1 LGRLL
6 IVQPGPDVVRQLHKT
21 LAAHDGRGQA
31 GHHFNYYRISKM
43 TRAALLFLYCSLLLL
58 QGNRVEAQTF
68 QPDKGARLILL
79 GNTFADRMRHYGYFE
94 TLLQKN
100 FPNRHLTLRNMG
112 WSADEVGLQPR
123 PLNFPG
129 FKNSDATV
137 SEEARAVS
145 FKRYKFEGEK
155 IVMPVALNF
164 AGLHQDLTEQ
174 QADIIFLCFG
184 MNESFKGPAGLPQF
198 EKDLQVFMKALSDE
212 RYNGKSA
219 PQLVLVS
226 PIAHENMGAYY
237 PNPDEHNKNLQL
249 YSAAMQKIAK
259 EKSVLFI
266 DLFTPSLNRMRANP
280 AEKLTING
288 IHLTEK
294 GYAEAARWM
303 ADGLGFGKKSS
314 AVNFEDANAKR
325 LREVIKMKDD
335 HFFYRWRAVNG
346 EYIYGRRREPFGV
359 LSFPPEL
366 KKLTKMTADLDAVIW
381 QLAKGSGE
389 AGYKKALEII
399 DERGKP
405 ATLSHV
411 PDVVMT
417 GRQGAAHA
425 MGGHDAHQPKVWPA
439 TTEQFTLPPGFEI
452 NLFASEKN
460 FPVEK
465 PVAMNFDAKGR
476 LWVATMPTYPQ
487 YFPGIPVHDRIVIL
501 EDTNGDGVAD
511 KHTVFA
517 DNLYLPLGF
526 EFYDGGIIVSQE
538 PDLLFMKDTDGD
550 GKADVREVILTG
562 FGSEDSHHA
571 THAFTFGQDGA
582 LYFNEGT
589 FLNTQ
594 VETPYGPVRSYS
606 GATYRFEPRTGKL
619 QHYISY
625 PYYNPWGS
633 VFDKWGTHLI
643 GDASDGSNY
652 FAPPMTGKIDYPA
665 KHPRINM
672 FTATRVRPTAGIE
685 IISSRQFPDEVQ
697 GNFLVNNNIGFQ
709 GTKQHEI
716 IASGSGITSREV
728 APLLQSS
735 DPNFRPI
742 DLKFGPDGALYI
754 VDWYNPLV
762 SHGENPPRD
771 PMRDKLHGRIWR
783 ISYKG
788 KPLLPT
794 TDLSAQSVPQLLE
807 NLKVYEDRFR
817 YRTRARLRE
826 MPVQTVTPELQKWTK
841 LLDKNDPQYEHQL
854 LEAVWLYQD
863 FGRPEPDLLRTLLKA
878 KAYQARAAAVKV
890 LLHWKDSLPDA
901 LDLMHSAVNDESAR
915 VRLEAIV
922 ALSHF
927 EGKNALIAA
936 LDIFKHP
943 TDYYLDYAINETFSY
958 LKPIWMAE
966 FKQNEEILSQ
976 HPVAAANL
984 LKRLSDQEL
993 LSLPRSL
1000 PMLNVL
1006 ISSNSVEKSVK
1017 SQAILDLASRLGQKP
1032 VETILEKI
1040 RSGSSKGNDF
1050 RELVSGQKDL
1060 IGILLTMDQS
1070 QLQDSKNHIIKCLDK
1085 DVPASLQAVAFAA
1098 LITAD
1103 GSDKSA
1109 RKLADRNPGTKS
1121 SYLNGIS
1128 LLQDPI
1134 LQNLFYAEVKEQAMK
1149 VPADAVNGVA
1159 YRVLS
1164 ELSGRDAERIQT
1176 IVDLIQYNGDYT
1188 ELAVDIISA
1197 KSDKVLQHGYAPLTV
1212 DRILGYIR
1220 DTPANQRSA
1229 TLFNRV
1235 ITLGKRLAA
1244 LLPEATSV
1252 NALSIL
1258 DQAGVLEVK
1267 LSALPAKMLFDLDR
1281 IQVSAGRA
1289 VSILFENPDL
1299 MPHNV
1304 VILKPG
1310 SLEKV
1315 GEAADAMAKLTDGFE
1330 RNFVPDMPEVLFYT
1344 PLVNT
1349 GQRYLLKFIAPE
1361 TPGEYP
1367 FICSFPGHWQVMKGV
1382 LKVE

>member
-1 LGRLL
+1 M
-6 IVQPGPDVVRQLHKT
+6 I
-21 LAAHDGRGQA
+21 
-31 GHHFNYYRISKM
+31 
-43 TRAALLFLYCSLLLL
+43 RAVFLYFLLSLCPGYHLY
-58 QGNRVEAQTF
+58 AQSF
-68 QPDKGARLILL
+68 NPAKGDRLILL

-174 QADIIFLCFG
+174 RADIIFLCFG
-184 MNESFKGPAGLPQF
+184 MNESFKGAKGLPQF
-198 EKDLQVFMKALSDE
+198 EKDLLAFMNALSE
-212 RYNGKSA
+212 QRYNGKSA

-237 PNPDEHNKNLQL
+237 PNPEEHNKNLHL
-249 YSAAMQKIAK
+249 YTMAMQQIAK
-259 EKSVLFI
+259 KKGILFI
-266 DLFTPSLNRMRANP
+266 DLFTPSLARMKNDSVKP
-280 AEKLTING
+280 LTING

-294 GYAEAARWM
+294 GYGEAARWM
-303 ADGLGFGKKSS
+303 ADGLGFGKKSTE
-314 AVNFEDANAKR
+314 VNFASLNAKR

-366 KKLTKMTADLDAVIW
+366 KKLTQMTSELDAVIW

-389 AGYKKALEII
+389 TGYKKALGII

-405 ATLSHV
+405 SRLSHV

-417 GRQGAAHA
+417 GRQGAAHS
-425 MGGHDAHQPKVWPA
+425 MDEHQGHQPKVWPA

-538 PDLLFMKDTDGD
+538 PDLMFLKDTDGD
-550 GKADVREVILTG
+550 DKADVREIMLTG

-594 VETPYGPVRSYS
+594 VETPYGPVRSYN

-619 QHYISY
+619 AHYISY

-652 FAPPMTGKIDYPA
+652 FAPPMTGKSDYPD

-672 FTATRVRPTAGIE
+672 FTSTRVRPTAGIE

-716 IASGSGITSREV
+716 IVSGSGITSKEV
-728 APLLQSS
+728 VPMLQSA

-742 DLKFGPDGALYI
+742 DLKFGPDGALYV

-783 ISYKG
+783 ISYKD
-788 KPLLPT
+788 KPLLPR
-794 TDLSAQSVPQLLE
+794 TDLSARSVPQLLE

-817 YRTRARLRE
+817 YRSRARLRE
-826 MPVQTVTPELQKWTK
+826 MPAEIVIPQLEQWTK
-841 LLDKNDPQYEHQL
+841 RLDKNDSLYEHQL
-854 LEAVWLYQD
+854 LEALWLYQD
-863 FGRPEPDLLRTLLKA
+863 FARPEPDLLRTLLR
-878 KAYQARAAAVKV
+878 ARDYRARTAAVKV
-890 LLHWKDSLPDA
+890 LLHWRDNLPDA
-901 LDLMHSAVNDESAR
+901 LELMRQAVNDDAAR
-915 VRLEAIV
+915 VRLESIV

-927 EGKNALIAA
+927 KDKSAVTTA
-936 LDIFKHP
+936 LDIFKYP
-943 TDYYLDYAINETFSY
+943 TDYYLDYAIQETFAY
-958 LKPIWMAE
+958 MKPVWLAE
-966 FKQNEEILSQ
+966 IKQNESFLTRNSIAATYLLNRATENELLQLPQNTVVLNAMIGHHSVTKNVKKQAVFDLANRTGMT
-976 HPVAAANL
+976 PVA
-984 LKRLSDQEL
+984 
-993 LSLPRSL
+993 
-1000 PMLNVL
+1000 L
-1006 ISSNSVEKSVK
+1006 I
-1017 SQAILDLASRLGQKP
+1017 L
-1032 VETILEKI
+1032 ETI
-1040 RSGSSKGNDF
+1040 RSRNSAENDF
-1050 RELVSGQKDL
+1050 RAFKDENRDL
-1060 IGILLTMDQS
+1060 IGILLTLDQS
-1070 QLQDSKNHIIKCLDK
+1070 RLQESKAYIVKCLDK
-1085 DVPASLQAVAFAA
+1085 GEPAQLQAVAFAA

-1103 GSDKSA
+1103 GSDKTA
-1109 RKLADRNPGTKS
+1109 RKLADRNQVTKS
-1121 SYLNGIS
+1121 NYLNGIS
-1128 LLQDPI
+1128 ILSDPVLQD
-1134 LQNLFYAEVKEQAMK
+1134 LFYAEVKEQTLK
-1149 VPADAVNGVA
+1149 IPADAVNGVA

-1164 ELSGRDAERIQT
+1164 EFQGHQKEQVST
-1176 IVDLIQYNGDYT
+1176 IVNLIQDEGEYT
-1188 ELAVDIISA
+1188 EIAVDIILS
-1197 KSDKVLQHGYAPLTV
+1197 KSDQVLRGLYAEAGV
-1212 DRILGYIR
+1212 NRILGYIR
-1220 DTPANQRSA
+1220 EVPANRRSA
-1229 TLFNRV
+1229 KLYNRV
-1235 ITLGKRLAA
+1235 VGLGKRLAS
-1244 LLPEATSV
+1244 LLADEEAAK
-1252 NALSIL
+1252 ALSIL
-1258 DQAGVLEVK
+1258 NQAGTLELK
-1267 LSALPAKMLFDLDR
+1267 LSTLPAKMLFDLDL
-1281 IQVSAGRA
+1281 IQVSAGRP

-1304 VILKPG
+1304 LILKPG

-1315 GEAADAMAKLTDGFE
+1315 GEAADAMAKLADGFE
-1330 RNFVPDMPEVLFYT
+1330 KNFIPDMPEVLFST
-1344 PLVNT
+1344 PLVNS
-1349 GQRYLLKFIAPE
+1349 GKSYRFDFIAPAI
-1361 TPGEYP
+1361 PGDYP

-1382 LKVE
+1382 LKVQ